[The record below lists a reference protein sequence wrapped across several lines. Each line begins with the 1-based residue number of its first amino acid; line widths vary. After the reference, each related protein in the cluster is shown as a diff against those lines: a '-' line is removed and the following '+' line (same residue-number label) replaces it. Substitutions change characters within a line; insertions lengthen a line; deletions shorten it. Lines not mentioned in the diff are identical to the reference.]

1 MMTVAFMASDAI
13 ALDSISFLRS
23 SRECRLAC
31 IVSNPDRP
39 KGRGKKMQPN
49 AVSAWA
55 LENEVELLR
64 PERGPDSK
72 TLARMRELGVDIII
86 VMAYGCI
93 LKKEVLN
100 FSEKYPCLNLHAS
113 LLPDLRG
120 ASPIESAI
128 ALGYHKTGVSLMR
141 IEPAMDS
148 GAVCASK
155 ETAIS
160 NTETASELRRKIGAL
175 AAELLKEKI
184 GDVESHSAI
193 FIPQKNER
201 ATYVRKLEKSDL
213 FLDFHKSAGELDCR
227 IRAFGA
233 GIFEY
238 SGEFIK
244 ILKARP
250 ESCSE
255 KFSEPGK
262 IIEASASRGLKI
274 ACADGVLACSILQRP
289 CAKALECKDFFGGY
303 RIEKNSVLKS
313 FENKSLLR

>member
-100 FSEKYPCLNLHAS
+100 F
-113 LLPDLRG
+113 
-120 ASPIESAI
+120 
-128 ALGYHKTGVSLMR
+128 
-141 IEPAMDS
+141 
-148 GAVCASK
+148 
-155 ETAIS
+155 
-160 NTETASELRRKIGAL
+160 
-175 AAELLKEKI
+175 
-184 GDVESHSAI
+184 
-193 FIPQKNER
+193 
-201 ATYVRKLEKSDL
+201 
-213 FLDFHKSAGELDCR
+213 
-227 IRAFGA
+227 
-233 GIFEY
+233 
-238 SGEFIK
+238 
-244 ILKARP
+244 
-250 ESCSE
+250 
-255 KFSEPGK
+255 
-262 IIEASASRGLKI
+262 
-274 ACADGVLACSILQRP
+274 
-289 CAKALECKDFFGGY
+289 
-303 RIEKNSVLKS
+303 
-313 FENKSLLR
+313 